1 MNIKRNSVI
10 TFTIILFILIMQGCK
25 DLNPEIP
32 ASKLPAATTLP
43 VLPLEV
49 KVDDC
54 DDNDNVNA
62 WGGFWFT
69 YDDTKAPNY
78 GISEV
83 NPRNGAQFTMSYVG
97 PDWPGGPGSN
107 LWAARMWGKVIRGMT
122 GFAYPLIGMGT
133 GLSPQEEPQDL
144 SNFTGIKFWAKRG
157 TEDTVM
163 SYRISFK
170 HANITDPSK
179 QDAYGFIFY
188 PPTSW
193 TQFNIK
199 FSQFTQQSWS
209 QPLDKMESLRLVQGI
224 QIQTKNPDP
233 PPGGSYISD
242 LWIDSIALYRE

>member
-1 MNIKRNSVI
+1 MKFKENLIIFVILLFVVI
-10 TFTIILFILIMQGCK
+10 TGCK

-32 ASKLPAATTLP
+32 ASKLPAATSLP
-43 VLPLEV
+43 VFPLEV

-69 YDDTKAPNY
+69 YDDTKAPNF

-83 NPRNGAQFTMSYVG
+83 NPRNGAAFTMSYVG

-107 LWAARMWGKVIRGMT
+107 LWAARMWGKVKRGLT

-133 GLSPQEEPQDL
+133 GLSPQEEPKDL

-157 TEDTVM
+157 TVDTVVY
-163 SYRISFK
+163 YRISFK
-170 HANITDPSK
+170 HANITNPAV
-179 QDAYGFIFY
+179 QDAYGFIFS
-188 PPTSW
+188 PTTSW
-193 TQFNIK
+193 TLFNIK

-224 QIQTKNPDP
+224 QIQTKNTDP
-233 PPGGSYISD
+233 LPGQEFISD
-242 LWIDSIALYRE
+242 IWIDNIVLYRD